1 MLKKYQLY
9 IFSLFF
15 KNFVLISL
23 IFFFLIII
31 INFFEEIKFS
41 EKNNIDTYYSIY
53 LSFLN
58 APSLIFEIFP
68 FIFLITVQAFYL
80 QLNDKNEFKILNSN
94 GISNYKIVF
103 LLGILSA
110 LIGVFLLLFYYS
122 FSSSLK
128 SKYLELKNRISNTNE
143 YLAVVKDDGLW
154 IKEEIDSS
162 IYFIHAERFDNSF
175 LKSVTISE
183 VDKYYK
189 SKNTITAKKANII
202 SKNWFLENVLLIDK
216 NGNKENFKSL
226 VYNSSFTGEIISN
239 LFSNLNSLN
248 IYELHMLS
256 NSYSK
261 IGYSNTDIKI
271 HLNKIYSM
279 PIFYILM
286 TILGFV
292 LINKL
297 KNFKSR
303 FFLIIFGIFVSVVVY
318 YLNYFSGV
326 LGNSG
331 VLPIYLSVWAPLL
344 ILFLVCNIGVLK
356 VNEN

>member
-1 MLKKYQLY
+1 MLKKYQTY

-15 KNFVLISL
+15 KYFVLISL
-23 IFFFLIII
+23 IFFFLIIV

-58 APSLIFEIFP
+58 APSLIFEVFP

-80 QLNDKNEFKILNSN
+80 QLKDKNEFKILNSN

-154 IKEEIDSS
+154 IKEEIDNS
-162 IYFIHAERFDNSF
+162 IYFIHAERFDKSF

-183 VDKYYK
+183 IDKYYK
-189 SKNTITAKKANII
+189 SKNTITAKKANIT
-202 SKNWFLENVLLIDK
+202 SKNWYLENVSLIDK
-216 NGNKENFKSL
+216 NGNKENYKSL
-226 VYNSSFTGEIISN
+226 VYNSSFNGEIISN

-248 IYELHMLS
+248 IYELHALS

-279 PIFYILM
+279 PLFYILM
-286 TILGFV
+286 TILGFI

-297 KNFKSR
+297 KKFKSR
-303 FFLIIFGIFVSVVVY
+303 FFLIIFGIFISVVVY

-344 ILFLVCNIGVLK
+344 ILFLLCNIGLLK

>member
-1 MLKKYQLY
+1 
-9 IFSLFF
+9 
-15 KNFVLISL
+15 
-23 IFFFLIII
+23 
-31 INFFEEIKFS
+31 
-41 EKNNIDTYYSIY
+41 
-53 LSFLN
+53 
-58 APSLIFEIFP
+58 
-68 FIFLITVQAFYL
+68 
-80 QLNDKNEFKILNSN
+80 
-94 GISNYKIVF
+94 
-103 LLGILSA
+103 
-110 LIGVFLLLFYYS
+110 
-122 FSSSLK
+122 
-128 SKYLELKNRISNTNE
+128 
-143 YLAVVKDDGLW
+143 
-154 IKEEIDSS
+154 
-162 IYFIHAERFDNSF
+162 
-175 LKSVTISE
+175 
-183 VDKYYK
+183 
-189 SKNTITAKKANII
+189 
-202 SKNWFLENVLLIDK
+202 
-216 NGNKENFKSL
+216 
-226 VYNSSFTGEIISN
+226 
-239 LFSNLNSLN
+239 
-248 IYELHMLS
+248 MLS

-344 ILFLVCNIGVLK
+344 ILFLVCNIGILK